1 MRTGVIVTTYNRPE
15 SLALFLRGMQWQTV
29 MPDEIV
35 VADDGSAPAAWE
47 AMGRLC
53 RASGLPIV
61 LTQQEDRGFRA
72 AAARNMGI
80 RRSSSEYL
88 LFFDSDMVAAP
99 DAVAV
104 HQAMRREG
112 RLLLGGRVPLDEA
125 QTTAL
130 LRRPPAEVRF
140 EDLWDPADKSGRARA
155 CLTYGRQMLQ
165 RRLGLA
171 RPHKPALLSCH
182 FSCHRRDLEAINGF
196 DERFVG
202 WGYEDDDVARRLY
215 MLGLRPRQLM
225 FRARAVHLWH
235 PSRRITKDERRTNPN
250 RQYFYRKNVALRC
263 AEGLEHEAAAASR

>member
-35 VADDGSAPAAWE
+35 VADDGSAPEAWE

-61 LTQQEDRGFRA
+61 LTQQDDRGFRA

-112 RLLLGGRVPLDEA
+112 RLLS
-125 QTTAL
+125 
-130 LRRPPAEVRF
+130 F
-140 EDLWDPADKSGRARA
+140 
-155 CLTYGRQMLQ
+155 
-165 RRLGLA
+165 GLA
-171 RPHKPALLSCH
+171 GVVLAGL
-182 FSCHRRDLEAINGF
+182 AI
-196 DERFVG
+196 
-202 WGYEDDDVARRLY
+202 
-215 MLGLRPRQLM
+215 GLFRPR
-225 FRARAVHLWH
+225 
-235 PSRRITKDERRTNPN
+235 
-250 RQYFYRKNVALRC
+250 RQ
-263 AEGLEHEAAAASR
+263 EGDL